1 MSVISAQPIVIP
13 ISTPLSV
20 ANSIVNLTLPAFAN
34 ILPAATPKV
43 YTINSNS
50 LFPVVGNTYQVVFNL
65 TISTAF
71 ATTPSSTSVM
81 GVILQYENAAGSTK
95 IVEAT
100 TYLLVPPAA
109 NFGFNASLVL
119 TFTHSLSTN
128 VLTVYIDNLTSATI
142 TGGSSAFIVNNIS
155 VVNLGTSGRTITA
168 TSFS

>member
-20 ANSIVNLTLPAFAN
+20 ANSIINLTLPAFAN
-34 ILPAATPKV
+34 ILAAATPKV
-43 YTINSNS
+43 YTISNT

-81 GVILQYENAAGSTK
+81 GVLLQYENAAGSTK
-95 IVEAT
+95 LVDAT

-142 TGGSSAFIVNNIS
+142 TGGSSTFIVNNIS
-155 VVNLGTSGRTITA
+155 VVNLGTSGTTIT
-168 TSFS
+168 TSSFS